1 MKNTQW
7 INQTCKMNL
16 EKMCLNA
23 LIENIQHL
31 PPLLLEKVI
40 LQSVQAIKEKEKKK
54 LIEELKISACAV
66 TEDIT
71 ELLIKSHK
79 TGRDW
84 NRPLYTN
91 RLDEDLYQTLVQ
103 VSEGFVN
110 NYIEELLH
118 EVL

>member
-1 MKNTQW
+1 
-7 INQTCKMNL
+7 MNL
-16 EKMCLNA
+16 EKMCMNA
-23 LIENIQHL
+23 LIENIQNL

-40 LQSVQAIKEKEKKK
+40 LQSVKAIKKKEKEKI
-54 LIEELKISACAV
+54 IEEMKISACAV

-71 ELLIKSHK
+71 DLLIKSHK

-91 RLDEDLYQTLVQ
+91 HLDEDLYQIFVQ

-110 NYIEELLH
+110 NYTEELLC
-118 EVL
+118 EDYNM